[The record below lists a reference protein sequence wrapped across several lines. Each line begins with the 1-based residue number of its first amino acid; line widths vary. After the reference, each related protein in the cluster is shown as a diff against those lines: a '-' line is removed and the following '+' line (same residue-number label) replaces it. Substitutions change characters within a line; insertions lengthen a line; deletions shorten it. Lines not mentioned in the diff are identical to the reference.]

1 LKQIKL
7 VAIDEWLDRIERV
20 ERTHQAR
27 APKREEGRTPDVL
40 ELEEL
45 QHLLSKLGP
54 RERMLVLLDAATG
67 LRVSELLV
75 LRWEDVDFENLE
87 LRVIRSIWHHVV
99 GDCKTEASAKP
110 VSPKQLHGGRSLP
123 LEARHKRIDWHT
135 FRHIF
140 GTLLKANGE
149 DVKTVREL
157 LRHANSRITL
167 DVYTQAVSSIKRAAQ
182 SKVVRMMVPG
192 GGSDQG

>member
-1 LKQIKL
+1 MNGVGSDGLRQAYECYLGNWVLPRRGGHRLEQIKL

-67 LRVSELLV
+67 LRVSELL
-75 LRWEDVDFENLE
+75 EHF
-87 LRVIRSIWHHVV
+87 
-99 GDCKTEASAKP
+99 
-110 VSPKQLHGGRSLP
+110 
-123 LEARHKRIDWHT
+123 
-135 FRHIF
+135 
-140 GTLLKANGE
+140 
-149 DVKTVREL
+149 
-157 LRHANSRITL
+157 
-167 DVYTQAVSSIKRAAQ
+167 
-182 SKVVRMMVPG
+182 
-192 GGSDQG
+192 